1 MTTIGTMSFK
11 GFNLHQLKNVINQE
25 KNQEEKKNF
34 VYFYSI
40 LKMLISIKKQNS
52 NNVRI
57 HTSDSTGKDLNEVNL
72 HNTQEPSKIN
82 EHLLECISLT
92 IKTKGLKKN
101 HLWQNLF
108 SFFFKQGYFT
118 NWKNFRYINLKSNT
132 FVRNGELFHEVTAF
146 LKESLVKCN
155 RKMK

>member
-1 MTTIGTMSFK
+1 
-11 GFNLHQLKNVINQE
+11 
-25 KNQEEKKNF
+25 
-34 VYFYSI
+34 
-40 LKMLISIKKQNS
+40 MLISIKKQSS

-92 IKTKGLKKN
+92 IKTKGLKKIIYDRIYS
-101 HLWQNLF
+101 LF
-108 SFFFKQGYFT
+108 FLTRLFHK
-118 NWKNFRYINLKSNT
+118 LKKFQIHKSKKYEKGINT

-146 LKESLVKCN
+146 LKREFGQMQSKNEVISII
-155 RKMK
+155 

>member
-25 KNQEEKKNF
+25 KNQEKKNF

-57 HTSDSTGKDLNEVNL
+57 YTSDSTGKDLNEVNL

-92 IKTKGLKKN
+92 IKTKGLKKIIYDRIYS
-101 HLWQNLF
+101 LF
-108 SFFFKQGYFT
+108 
-118 NWKNFRYINLKSNT
+118 
-132 FVRNGELFHEVTAF
+132 F
-146 LKESLVKCN
+146 LNKVISQTEKISDT
-155 RKMK
+155 

>member
-25 KNQEEKKNF
+25 KNQEKKNF

-82 EHLLECISLT
+82 EHVLECISLT
-92 IKTKGLKKN
+92 IKTKGLKKIIYDRIYS
-101 HLWQNLF
+101 LF
-108 SFFFKQGYFT
+108 
-118 NWKNFRYINLKSNT
+118 
-132 FVRNGELFHEVTAF
+132 F
-146 LKESLVKCN
+146 LNKVISQTEKISDT
-155 RKMK
+155 

>member
-1 MTTIGTMSFK
+1 MFNITKWPETKISILYTFK
-11 GFNLHQLKNVINQE
+11 KTKWQLPVQWAFNLHQLKNVINQE

-92 IKTKGLKKN
+92 IKTKGLKKIIYDRIYS
-101 HLWQNLF
+101 LF
-108 SFFFKQGYFT
+108 
-118 NWKNFRYINLKSNT
+118 
-132 FVRNGELFHEVTAF
+132 F
-146 LKESLVKCN
+146 LNKVISQIEKISDT
-155 RKMK
+155 

>member
-34 VYFYSI
+34 VYFYNI

-92 IKTKGLKKN
+92 IKTKGLKKIIYDRIYS
-101 HLWQNLF
+101 L
-108 SFFFKQGYFT
+108 FFKQGYFT
-118 NWKNFRYINLKSNT
+118 N
-132 FVRNGELFHEVTAF
+132 
-146 LKESLVKCN
+146 
-155 RKMK
+155 

>member
-92 IKTKGLKKN
+92 IKTKGLKKIIYDRIYS
-101 HLWQNLF
+101 L
-108 SFFFKQGYFT
+108 FFFKQGYFT
-118 NWKNFRYINLKSNT
+118 NWKNFRYINLKSMK
-132 FVRNGELFHEVTAF
+132 RELILSWETENYFM
-146 LKESLVKCN
+146 KSLHF
-155 RKMK
+155 